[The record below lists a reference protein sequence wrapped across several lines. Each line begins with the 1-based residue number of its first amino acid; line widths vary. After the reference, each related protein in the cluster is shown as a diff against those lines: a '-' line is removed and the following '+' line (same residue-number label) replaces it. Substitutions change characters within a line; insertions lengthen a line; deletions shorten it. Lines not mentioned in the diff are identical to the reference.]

1 MNQVTLTRNLSDLI
15 QEWRLTKREL
25 LCLFGQDEASDEILI
40 TMVADASVE
49 KTEYLHRLLAIRD
62 LIHILYPQTHHS
74 DCPRRP
80 NSHFDGRSLIQVIS
94 DHPIAGSREVHTYLM
109 GTVHGGYL

>member
-1 MNQVTLTRNLSDLI
+1 MNQVTLTRDLSDLI
-15 QEWRLTKREL
+15 QEWRLDKNEL
-25 LCLFGQDEASDEILI
+25 LCLFGQGEASDEILI

-49 KTEYLHRLLAIRD
+49 KIEYLHRLLAIRD
-62 LIHILYPQTHHS
+62 LIHILYPETHHS

-80 NSHFDGRSLIQVIS
+80 NSHFGDRSLVQVIKE
-94 DHPIAGSREVHTYLM
+94 HPISGSREVHTYLM